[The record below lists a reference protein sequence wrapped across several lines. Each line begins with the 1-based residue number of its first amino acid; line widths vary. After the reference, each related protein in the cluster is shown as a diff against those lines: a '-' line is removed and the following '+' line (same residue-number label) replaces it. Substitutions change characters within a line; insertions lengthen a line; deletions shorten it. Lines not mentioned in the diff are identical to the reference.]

1 VVKAEGEGISHL
13 AACLAGF
20 EEKCLVAAVVHL
32 LRIQRGHLLLS
43 FHIKNFPGQ
52 TPLCL
57 DLSLGYY
64 GALR

>member
-1 VVKAEGEGISHL
+1 MVKAEEEGITHL
-13 AACLAGF
+13 AACLADF
-20 EEKCLVAAVVHL
+20 EEKCLIAVVVHL
-32 LRIQRGHLLLS
+32 LRSQRGHLLLS